1 MKQYSSTN
9 FIHTA
14 GTTDLNEEFYRRR
27 LLAMQKDLQSIR
39 NKLDKYE
46 TPLCEMAKNIK
57 NDLSQQN
64 LTKLIDEEDHKRD
77 KDKNPRGVRRKIF
90 KYLSKL
96 PFF

>member
-14 GTTDLNEEFYRRR
+14 GTADLNEDFYRRR
-27 LLAMQKDLQSIR
+27 LLTMQKDLLSIR

-46 TPLCEMAKNIK
+46 SPLCEMAKNMK

-64 LTKLIDEEDHKRD
+64 LSKLIDEEDHKREVL
-77 KDKNPRGVRRKIF
+77 KF
-90 KYLSKL
+90 
-96 PFF
+96 